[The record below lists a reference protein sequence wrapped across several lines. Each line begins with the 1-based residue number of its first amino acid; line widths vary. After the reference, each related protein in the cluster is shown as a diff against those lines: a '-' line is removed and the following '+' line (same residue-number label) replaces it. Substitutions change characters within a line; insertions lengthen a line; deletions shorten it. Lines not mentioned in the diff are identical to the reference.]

1 MTQSVFRDALATK
14 QELKELHGVC
24 CVFAALV
31 FLVFGIRA
39 GLAAVFA
46 WGICSIWGSLP
57 FWPVAGLFFVV
68 SFLIP
73 QR

>member
-31 FLVFGIRA
+31 FLVLGIRG
-39 GLAAVFA
+39 GLAALFA
-46 WGICSIWGSLP
+46 LALCSIWSSLP
-57 FWPVAGLFFVV
+57 FWPVAGLFFAV